1 MDLTGLITFWALV
14 LAAYAVL
21 PEYWKFRIKAFI
33 GLRGA
38 ILSTGIALLLSLCFV
53 SWSMFME
60 DGNWKIGIQIAA
72 FFVLLLYVAFL
83 VIKLFLGK
91 LTKDNL
97 QRFRELVSSLSIN
110 RQYEILTKVIKSN
123 IEYLP
128 VIYNYKPRPRR
139 LLPFKK
145 SKLEDEALPRQPRP
159 IAKYQ
164 EEVLKFVDQI
174 ISDPS
179 FTAFVV
185 NYDIDT
191 PLSLIE
197 TCENQMYGV
206 TEYLDTVLESLMSN
220 PDSQLYREIQR
231 NQNIDWMGRRE
242 FGNSRLLKFLFGN
255 AELAKKRSIWK
266 PIGDCVIR
274 FLHDN
279 PGDSEDIYNKEAS
292 YYTDSS
298 TTDRFSDPVFVGL
311 EFFDF
316 MVKEALLQRVSWH
329 MWLYYFH
336 HWTREIIDKVHYD
349 PDEWERGYWEYPT
362 RYAFLL
368 YRVVDYQ
375 LRWFECAQ
383 KNKLDISLEK
393 GETAINANILQS
405 TAKCLAYCLR
415 SICECKELPD
425 KFKRSLLTLWW
436 NHYFELEIWKK
447 SNYPQYAQFMLKTLV
462 TEVEGTYRKDKSFPL
477 LGCIVSG
484 LTHVDE
490 IKEWVDDQTYK
501 DRLLDMKQ
509 LLQQHVVPAL
519 EAISPETRSHVL
531 GSMLGPEFKFDDN
544 TILVTNRFHTLT
556 SLLDLA

>member
-1 MDLTGLITFWALV
+1 LNLAGLITFWALV

-21 PEYWKFRIKAFI
+21 PEYWKFRIKALI
-33 GLRGA
+33 GSGGA
-38 ILSTGIALLLSLCFV
+38 ILSTAIALLLSLWLV
-53 SWSMFME
+53 SWSMFMS
-60 DGNWKIGIQIAA
+60 DGYWKIGVQIAA
-72 FFVLLLYVAFL
+72 FLVLLLYVAFL
-83 VIKLFLGK
+83 VIRLFRGK

-110 RQYEILTKVIKSN
+110 RQYEILTKVIKDN

-128 VIYNYKPRPRR
+128 VIYNYQPRPRR

-145 SKLEDEALPRQPRP
+145 SKLEVKGLPWQPRP
-159 IAKYQ
+159 VSKYQ

-174 ISDPS
+174 VSDRG

-197 TCENQMYGV
+197 TCENQLYGV
-206 TEYLDTVLESLMSN
+206 AEYLDTVLEFLISN

-231 NQNIDWMGRRE
+231 NQNIGWGGRRE
-242 FGNSRLLKFLFGN
+242 FSNSRLLKFLFRN
-255 AELAKKRSIWK
+255 AELAKKRAIWK
-266 PIGDCVIR
+266 PIGNYVTR
-274 FLHDN
+274 FLHDR
-279 PGDSEDIYNKEAS
+279 PGGAEDIYNKEAS

-316 MVKEALLQRVSWH
+316 MVKEALLQRVTWH

-336 HWTREIIDKVHYD
+336 HWTREIVGKLHYA

-368 YRVVDYQ
+368 YGVVDYQ
-375 LRWFECAQ
+375 LRWFDCARESD
-383 KNKLDISLEK
+383 LDINLEK
-393 GETAINANILQS
+393 GEIDINANILQS
-405 TAKCLAYCLR
+405 AAKCLAYCLR

-425 KFKRSLLTLWW
+425 KFKRSLLALWW

-447 SNYPQYAQFMLKTLV
+447 NNYPQYAQFMLESLV
-462 TEVEGTYRKDKSFPL
+462 SEVEGIYGKHTSFPL

-490 IKEWVDDQTYK
+490 IKEWVNNQTYK
-501 DRLLDMKQ
+501 DRLSDMEQ
-509 LLQQHVVPAL
+509 LLRQHVVPAL
-519 EAISPETRSHVL
+519 EATSPEMRSHAL
-531 GSMLGPEFKFDDN
+531 GSMLGTEFKLDDN
-544 TILVTNRFHTLT
+544 TILVTNRFNRWT